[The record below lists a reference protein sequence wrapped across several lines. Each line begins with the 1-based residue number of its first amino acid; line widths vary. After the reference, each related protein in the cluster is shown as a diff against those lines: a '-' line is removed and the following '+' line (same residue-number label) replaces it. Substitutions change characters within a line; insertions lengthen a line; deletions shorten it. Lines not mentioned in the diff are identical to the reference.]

1 MVRES
6 HFSSYFVSFKFNRK
20 RILIMKRNHSSFLW
34 LILLPFILSGIIFS
48 QSCFL
53 FIQFQPLMLCPLFHS
68 SYIISQPLHLPS
80 LVSLCLSVI
89 VISSQLVYHL
99 SLSTILSLLTV
110 IYYSLPNQCQPLV
123 SYIGVLGRC
132 LSKGCHI
139 VATQYRR
146 YPATECQPLDTQ
158 PYSLLYTESS

>member
-80 LVSLCLSVI
+80 LVSLCLSVSYIIHLTVNHSLLSISQQLPSHVQFYSSSSVPI
-89 VISSQLVYHL
+89 VTFLQSQLYRGQGK
-99 SLSTILSLLTV
+99 SL
-110 IYYSLPNQCQPLV
+110 YY
-123 SYIGVLGRC
+123 RC
-132 LSKGCHI
+132 
-139 VATQYRR
+139 
-146 YPATECQPLDTQ
+146 
-158 PYSLLYTESS
+158 